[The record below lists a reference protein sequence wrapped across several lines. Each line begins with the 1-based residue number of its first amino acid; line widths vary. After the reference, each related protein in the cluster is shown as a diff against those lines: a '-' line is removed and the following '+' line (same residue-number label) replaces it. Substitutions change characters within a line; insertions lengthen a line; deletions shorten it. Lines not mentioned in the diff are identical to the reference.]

1 LIKAVLKYGLIILIL
16 FSVKVR
22 AQQYTEYDLKAAYI
36 YNFSKFVTWPPNT
49 FRNQTSKFKIV
60 ILGESPITS
69 ILNKALKNR
78 KIMGREISI
87 QVIYQVDDL
96 KDAQI
101 LFVSKEMQ
109 NNLQSISDIC
119 LNQPILLIGDVIEG
133 FCQAGGVINFTE
145 KSSKYRFEI
154 NNQVAQSSHLKISS
168 KLLALARIVSSE
180 EIKF

>member
-1 LIKAVLKYGLIILIL
+1 MIKAILKYGLILLIL

-36 YNFSKFVTWPPNT
+36 YNFSKFVTWPNNT
-49 FRNQTSKFKIV
+49 FKNQTSKFKIV
-60 ILGESPITS
+60 VLGESPITP

-78 KIMGREISI
+78 KIMGRDISI
-87 QVIYQVDDL
+87 QVIYQIDDL

-109 NNLQSISDIC
+109 NQVQAISDKCI
-119 LNQPILLIGDVIEG
+119 NKSILVIGDVIEG

-154 NNQVAQSSHLKISS
+154 NNQIAKQSHLTISS